1 MNRLVLIGNGFD
13 LAHGL
18 KTSYADFINWY
29 WDKRALAFAT
39 CYSSISDDPLCKF
52 IDLSN
57 TQWNVN
63 AYMGL
68 NLMPRPKNE
77 VLTGVDVIQ
86 YIAENGEKYKIEYTP
101 FFENILSSIETKGW
115 VDIENEYYRLL
126 IEYTIDRP
134 SDHNLQELNKQL
146 QFLQELLIEYLSEES
161 KRSVDK
167 FKQIEDKLYAP
178 INTGD
183 ISVAGQ
189 KAWKE
194 HVNYWQTD
202 GYSKLE
208 NRQQLFGLEHS
219 TLDEAQVYKVNP
231 WSQRVGDHPIL
242 SRLPNRIL
250 LLNFNY
256 TSTPRQYQHID
267 IADLIHIHGK
277 LEEPANVI
285 FGYGDELDGD
295 FARLQNLNDNESLK
309 NVKSIRYLET
319 PNYRRTLEFIE
330 SEPFQVLIMGHS
342 CGNSDRT
349 LLNTIFEHPN
359 CVSIKPYYYK
369 KEGGADNYIELVQ
382 NISRNFND
390 MKLMRDRVVNKTQCE
405 PLVKEE

>member
-29 WDKRALAFAT
+29 WEKRALAFAT
-39 CYSSISDDPLCKF
+39 CYSPISEDPLCKF
-52 IDLSN
+52 IDLNN

-68 NLMPRPKNE
+68 NLMPGLQNE
-77 VLTGVDVIQ
+77 VLTGTDIIQ
-86 YIAENGEKYKIEYTP
+86 YIAENEKKYKIEYAP
-101 FFENILSSIETKGW
+101 FFENILSSIETKRW

-126 IEYTIDRP
+126 IEFSIDRP
-134 SDHNLQELNKQL
+134 SIYNLQELNKQL
-146 QFLQELLIEYLSEES
+146 QFLQKLLIEYLGEVS
-161 KRSVDK
+161 KKCADK
-167 FKQIEDKLYAP
+167 IKQIEDELYAP

-183 ISVAGQ
+183 IAVAGQ
-189 KAWKE
+189 KVWKE

-202 GYSKLE
+202 GYTKLE
-208 NRQQLFGLEHS
+208 NRQQLFGLERS
-219 TLDEAQVYKVNP
+219 TLDEAQVYKVTP
-231 WSQRVGDHPIL
+231 WAQRVGDYPLL
-242 SRLPNRIL
+242 SRLPNRVL

-256 TSTPRQYQHID
+256 TSTLRQYQHID
-267 IADLIHIHGK
+267 ITELIHIHGK

-295 FARLQNLNDNESLK
+295 FAKLQNLNDNESLK

-319 PNYRRTLEFIE
+319 PNYRRALEFIE
-330 SEPFQVLIMGHS
+330 AEPFQVYIMGHS

-359 CVSIKPYYYK
+359 CVSIKPYFYI
-369 KEGGADNYIELVQ
+369 KEDGTDNYIELVQ
-382 NISRNFND
+382 NISRNFTD

-405 PLVKEE
+405 PLVKE